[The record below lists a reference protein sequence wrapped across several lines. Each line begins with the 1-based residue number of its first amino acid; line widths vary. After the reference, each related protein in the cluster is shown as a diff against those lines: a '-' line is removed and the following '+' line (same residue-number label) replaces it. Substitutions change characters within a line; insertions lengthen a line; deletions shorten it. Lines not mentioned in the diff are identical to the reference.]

1 LGTPCNVPARELIVV
16 RHGESEGN
24 AARDAAEAAHDE
36 VIPIDRR
43 DPDVPLT
50 ALGQRQAASIGRW
63 LAHLPPAERP
73 TGVWSSP
80 YLRAVQTAR
89 AALAAAGL
97 SLPIRVDDRLRD
109 RELGVLDRLT
119 GRGVTAR
126 FPDEAARRRYLGKL
140 YYRPPGGESWTDVA
154 LRLRSLITELDGP
167 GEERL
172 LISCHDAVVLLLRY
186 VLEGL
191 DEAALM
197 EIAGARAVGNAS
209 ITRLIRDGSGWR
221 ATLFNDQEHLDG
233 TGGAAVAQAG
243 EGRGSTS

>member
-1 LGTPCNVPARELIVV
+1 VAARELIVV

-24 AARDAAEAAHDE
+24 AARDAAEAAQFD
-36 VIPIDRR
+36 VIAIERR

-50 ALGQRQAASIGRW
+50 QLGQQQAESIGHW
-63 LAHLPPAERP
+63 LARLPAGERP
-73 TGVWSSP
+73 TVVWSSP
-80 YLRAVQTAR
+80 YLRAVQTAQV
-89 AALAAAGL
+89 AIATAGL

-109 RELGVLDRLT
+109 RELGILDRLT
-119 GRGVTAR
+119 GRGVANR
-126 FPDEAARRRYLGKL
+126 FPDEAARRRFLGKL

-154 LRLRSLITELDGP
+154 LRLRSLVAELDRHP
-167 GEERL
+167 DERL

-197 EIAGARAVGNAS
+197 DIAGARAVGNAS
-209 ITRLIRDGSGWR
+209 ITRVVRDSAGWR
-221 ATLFNDQEHLDG
+221 ATLFNEQEHLDEHLGG
-233 TGGAAVAQAG
+233 TSAVAQAG